1 MVNKGDA
8 IGWGE
13 WRDLPIEQQMGFR
26 IPIAVMLDIPHLR
39 KTHNVIT
46 IAEYL
51 RLQGSFGINQH
62 DAPRKGSTFFL
73 LGQDVSK
80 EWSNG
85 SWHRDDY
92 AESPTAGRKLTYHVV
107 ANNEY
112 DPADILRIDSRA
124 AFGHVSQSPSTTGDS
139 KVRSNLT
146 KKMKGKTILEWEDV
160 KNALSASRQTD
171 EEIEDLLAKNGWAV
185 LHTFAGA

>member
-51 RLQGSFGINQH
+51 RLQGSFGINQPP
-62 DAPRKGSTFFL
+62 APRKGSNF
-73 LGQDVSK
+73 
-80 EWSNG
+80 
-85 SWHRDDY
+85 R
-92 AESPTAGRKLTYHVV
+92 
-107 ANNEY
+107 
-112 DPADILRIDSRA
+112 
-124 AFGHVSQSPSTTGDS
+124 
-139 KVRSNLT
+139 
-146 KKMKGKTILEWEDV
+146 
-160 KNALSASRQTD
+160 
-171 EEIEDLLAKNGWAV
+171 
-185 LHTFAGA
+185 